1 MRNRVVLLLLLSSP
15 ITACSSSGGGA
26 RNPANPTPVESPNPG
41 PGTGNPARGSPGD
54 QGAAGLP
61 AGERVPLR
69 ADQAPMVRIHDV
81 LEVDSL
87 MGQRV
92 RVSGRCTASGEG
104 RRAGSWTLEDEGAR
118 IEVRGLVPSNC
129 GIRGEEALTI
139 FAQIEPRAAGSRERL
154 LLRLPD

>member
-1 MRNRVVLLLLLSSP
+1 MRTCPVLVLLLSLH

-26 RNPANPTPVESPNPG
+26 RNPANPTPVESPHPG
-41 PGTGNPARGSPGD
+41 PGTVSSARGNPDD
-54 QGAAGLP
+54 QGTAGLP

-69 ADQAPMVRIHDV
+69 ADQAPMVHIRDV
-81 LEVDSL
+81 LQVDSL

-104 RRAGSWTLEDEGAR
+104 SRAGSWTLEEEGVR

-129 GIRGEEALTI
+129 GIRGEAALTI
-139 FAQIEPRAAGSRERL
+139 FAQVEPSAAGSRERL